1 MRTAGGKGKA
11 DGEDSDSAAAG
22 KRVAI
27 KDPAVAPRDVAAAA
41 ALGQWKKIAEWLQ
54 DGGLP
59 NSWYVSSWGTRWT
72 LMMAAAA
79 GNQALTIKMLIKVSA
94 DLDLV
99 SEVGFS
105 ALMYA
110 VRRGHLSAA
119 EVLVNAGADIGLQS
133 PAGAKQSGEDVGG
146 WTAQILAVSCP
157 SNRAELAKLLGRG
170 DRPGPDQPRPPY
182 VPFDMM
188 DELTELAELASVR
201 AETAILKEQAKAKEE
216 ARARGTVR
224 GRLKERAEQ
233 NKKEGS
239 AGGTGGGAADEAAEA
254 EARARAEAA
263 EAELLALEETETKT
277 QARAAPRPLPE
288 HRPAAPPRGASGA
301 QPPRSESRRA

>member
-1 MRTAGGKGKA
+1 MPKGSKGPKASASADDEGSSDKAPGEKERTKP
-11 DGEDSDSAAAG
+11 
-22 KRVAI
+22 

-41 ALGQWKKIAEWLQ
+41 ALGQWRKIAEWLQ

-59 NSWYVSSWGTRWT
+59 NAWYVSSWGTRWT
-72 LMMAAAA
+72 LLMAAAA
-79 GNQALTIKMLIKVSA
+79 GNQSLTIKMLIKVGA
-94 DLDLV
+94 ELDLV

-110 VRRGHLSAA
+110 VRRGHLLAA
-119 EVLVNAGADIGLQS
+119 EVLVTAGADIGLQS

-170 DRPGPDQPRPPY
+170 DRPSPDQPRPPY

-201 AETAILKEQAKAKEE
+201 AETAILKEQARAKEE
-216 ARARGTVR
+216 ARSRGTARGAWRTQSWWPRPTVAM
-224 GRLKERAEQ
+224 GLF
-233 NKKEGS
+233 
-239 AGGTGGGAADEAAEA
+239 AGG
-254 EARARAEAA
+254 
-263 EAELLALEETETKT
+263 
-277 QARAAPRPLPE
+277 PRPAL
-288 HRPAAPPRGASGA
+288 GDG
-301 QPPRSESRRA
+301 RAGL